1 MTFALDDY
9 VEVADRIAEFYRR
22 FPEGRLYAKQ
32 LKNDKES
39 VEFIGY
45 AKRSADDHDPATGH
59 SELAKPGTTPYTRGS
74 EVENC
79 ETSAIGRAIVMAGIP
94 SKKVASADEVRA
106 KVVPMKAVPPPA
118 AAKPTPAARPA
129 IVNIEEVAEGARPQ
143 YAEPGPPPPPPPAE
157 EEAYWAA
164 VVAAVPQRLP
174 HDGWKAGEVH
184 EAGHRPLRSRANGSL
199 YCPTRLDDGRLCPW
213 RTSEHP
219 K

>member
-118 AAKPTPAARPA
+118 AKPAPAAAPA
-129 IVNIEEVAEGARPQ
+129 PR
-143 YAEPGPPPPPPPAE
+143 AEPGPPPPPPPAE